1 MSTNQQGIGY
11 LYNEI
16 RQAPQKMSV
25 QDLARITGRTFDAL
39 DNALKNLYNAQ
50 AVVSNPAVGGTG
62 GDTIWFAE
70 TTGEVHLTPPSR
82 ISDII
87 SLGTQLT
94 DVGGPGLASLGAVSV
109 ITAAA
114 NASVCGLFAAGGRA
128 GLSSSHTGSGADL
141 PLCFDVAGS
150 ERARFSTGGELQ
162 IGLTSSDVGGASIVA
177 ASTINVVTATLNA
190 SLIGLSCVGG
200 RSSVASSKTGTGT
213 NLPLCFDVAAAER
226 MRLQTTGEMLVGLT
240 SSDVTGVG
248 SIISSNTINCV
259 TATVNASVCAL
270 FTVAGTRVGL
280 ASSRSSVSGTNLPLS
295 FDVAQVERVRI
306 QTTGEVLVGLTSS
319 DVTGA
324 GSIISNNTIN
334 CVTTNTNASLCGLFT
349 VPGNRVGLASSK
361 TGSGTNLPLCFDVAG
376 AEIARFDTNGR
387 LMIGLTSTDVANGA
401 LITLGSNGY
410 FGCVSATTNAST
422 LIMQLV
428 PGSFGS
434 IGTNATGSGTQLPFQ
449 IYTAGVEKMR
459 VKTTGE
465 ILVGLTSSDVTG
477 AGSIICANTFNIVT
491 ASANASLCGVFCV
504 AGARAGIA
512 SSHTGSGTVLPLCFD
527 CNGAEHMRILTTGK
541 VLVNRTTDDGSG
553 AVFQVNGSI
562 SVNGTVLS
570 VP

>member
-11 LYNEI
+11 LYNEL
-16 RQAPQKMSV
+16 RQASSKMSV
-25 QDLARITGRTFDAL
+25 SDLARVTGRTFDAL

-50 AVVSNPAVGGTG
+50 AVVNNPATGGAG

-70 TTGEVHLTPPSR
+70 PTGEVHLTPASR
-82 ISDII
+82 IADII

-94 DVGGPGLASLGAVSV
+94 DVGGPGLASLGAISV

-128 GLSSSHTGSGADL
+128 GISSSHTGSGANL

-177 ASTINVVTATLNA
+177 ASTINVVTAALNA
-190 SLIGLSCVGG
+190 SLIGLSCTGG
-200 RSSVASSKTGTGT
+200 RSSIASSKTGTGT
-213 NLPLCFDVAAAER
+213 NLPLCFDVAASER
-226 MRLQTTGEMLVGLT
+226 ARIQTTGELLIGLT
-240 SSDVTGVG
+240 SSDVTGAG

-259 TATVNASVCAL
+259 TATVNASVCGL
-270 FTVAGTRVGL
+270 FTVAATRVGL
-280 ASSRSSVSGTNLPLS
+280 SSSKTGAGTQLPLC
-295 FDVAQVERVRI
+295 FDVNASERVRL
-306 QTTGEVLVGLTSS
+306 QTTGEMLVGLSSS

-334 CVTTNTNASLCGLFT
+334 CVTGTVNASLCGLFT
-349 VPGNRVGLASSK
+349 VAGTRVGLSSSK

-376 AEIARFDTNGR
+376 AERARFDTSGR
-387 LMIGLTSTDVANGA
+387 LMIGLTSTDIANGS

-434 IGTNATGSGTQLPFQ
+434 IGTNATGSGAQLPFQ
-449 IYTAGVEKMR
+449 IYTSGSERMR
-459 VKTTGE
+459 VLSNAATVLIGQ
-465 ILVGLTSSDVTG
+465 SSTDVTG
-477 AGSIICANTFNIVT
+477 TSLVCSNTINVVT
-491 ASANASLCGVFCV
+491 STLNASICGLFCV

-512 SSHTGSGTVLPLCFD
+512 SSHTGSGTNLPLCFD
-527 CNGAEHMRILTTGK
+527 CAGAERMRITTGG
-541 VLVNRTTDDGSG
+541 LVYINRTTDDGTG
-553 AVFQVNGSI
+553 ATLQVNGSI